1 MQVSGL
7 QAIQEQTASEHIASA
22 RIARHWHSRGT
33 RKVMRAMRL
42 SHAHQMQL
50 ERERSWAQWSQAS
63 RSEAR
68 EPEEDEAA
76 KEEREKEAVRP
87 NRDSCFAISSVSL
100 L

>member
-1 MQVSGL
+1 MSGL

-63 RSEAR
+63 R
-68 EPEEDEAA
+68 EPVEDEAA
-76 KEEREKEAVRP
+76 KEEREKEAVSS
-87 NRDSCFAISSVSL
+87 NREL
-100 L
+100 LFPDLIRAPLW